1 MLQLHAA
8 LNGDRA
14 HPAAPRTP
22 EELAAEARAAVGAGA
37 ATLHLHP
44 YDDDGLQTLA
54 AEPCAAALH
63 AVRAACPG
71 IPISLSTSEGI
82 EPDTERRLA
91 LVAAWTALPDLVT
104 ANQGEAGILELCEL
118 LVARGI
124 GIEAGL
130 LSLDDA
136 HAFVAAGIAPRCV
149 RAMIEPL
156 DPDPG
161 DAVAHAEAMEQALA
175 SGGVRLEQ
183 VHHGDGIASWAV
195 NRRALQRGHGIRTGL
210 EDTPVLPDGRI
221 AVGNGELVAAAAA
234 LLASP

>member
-82 EPDTERRLA
+82 EPDDERRLA

-130 LSLDDA
+130 ADDGRGSPA
-136 HAFVAAGIAPRCV
+136 R
-149 RAMIEPL
+149 EPL
-156 DPDPG
+156 AEGEGFEPS
-161 DAVAHAEAMEQALA
+161 VAGLP
-175 SGGVRLEQ
+175 
-183 VHHGDGIASWAV
+183 
-195 NRRALQRGHGIRTGL
+195 LQRFSRPPDSTTLAPLRDGL
-210 EDTPVLPDGRI
+210 G
-221 AVGNGELVAAAAA
+221 G
-234 LLASP
+234 